1 MPSQARSLG
10 QVTRAP
16 EYLLCCPLFWRKS
29 QGQVLSVSLSPQ
41 PSGSPLTLAF
51 GEGQK
56 EVKRGGPTASGKYL
70 VNWAQ
75 PGGGKVKGQLQN
87 WVSTLCKTDSVNR
100 IWPNKWETGVRR
112 DRRTDIQKAPQS
124 WPAYQHSSVGL
135 HFASVH
141 YCCYDCMRQ
150 GITL

>member
-100 IWPNKWETGVRR
+100 INMAKQMGNWGPERSS
-112 DRRTDIQKAPQS
+112 DRHTEGPTELACLPAFFS
-124 WPAYQHSSVGL
+124 WPSLCLRSL
-135 HFASVH
+135 
-141 YCCYDCMRQ
+141 
-150 GITL
+150 LLL

>member
-10 QVTRAP
+10 QVTRAT

-41 PSGSPLTLAF
+41 PSGSPRTLAF

-56 EVKRGGPTASGKYL
+56 EVKSGGPTATGKYL
-70 VNWAQ
+70 VNGVQ

-87 WVSTLCKTDSVNR
+87 WVSTLCKTDRVNR
-100 IWPNKWETGVRR
+100 INMAKQMGNWSPERPSGRHTKGPPTSILQLAF
-112 DRRTDIQKAPQS
+112 TLP
-124 WPAYQHSSVGL
+124 L
-135 HFASVH
+135 L
-141 YCCYDCMRQ
+141 
-150 GITL
+150 ITVML